1 MRKQV
6 GIPYMGSKR
15 QLSHEIVSYIMA
27 KNPNCKHFYD
37 LFGGGGAISFQALQH
52 KNVQN
57 VYYNEIDTA
66 IVELIKK
73 IKTDGV
79 TAEFYKWVDRETFHE
94 LKNGNDWYAGVVKTC
109 WSFGNNVDKG
119 YLFGTDIEKPKHLMH
134 EVVVNRCVDS
144 LDRLNELG
152 LSIPDAVFNGATIE
166 KRRLSLY
173 KSIRERIDLQRLEQ
187 LQRLERLERLER
199 LQQLERLELFNLSY
213 EQVPITTPINETIIY
228 CDPPYKGTGKYQN
241 DIDHEAFLQWVK
253 NSPYKIYVSSYD
265 FDLPCVYEIKHRSSL
280 SATNN
285 SKKVVEKIF
294 CNRKDNEGSTQLSA
308 F

>member
-1 MRKQV
+1 MRKQY

-94 LKNGNDWYAGVVKTC
+94 LKNGSDWYAGVVKTC
-109 WSFGNNVDKG
+109 WSFGNNADKG
-119 YLFGTDIEKPKHLMH
+119 YLFGEDIEKPKRLMH
-134 EVVVNRCVDS
+134 EVVVNRCERS
-144 LDRLNELG
+144 LAKLNG
-152 LSIPDAVFNGATIE
+152 MGIPIPDTVFNGATIE
-166 KRRLSLY
+166 KRRLAL
-173 KSIRERIDLQRLEQ
+173 KKHILERVDLEQ
-187 LQRLERLERLER
+187 LERLQRLER
-199 LQQLERLELFNLSY
+199 
-213 EQVPITTPINETIIY
+213 
-228 CDPPYKGTGKYQN
+228 
-241 DIDHEAFLQWVK
+241 
-253 NSPYKIYVSSYD
+253 
-265 FDLPCVYEIKHRSSL
+265 
-280 SATNN
+280 
-285 SKKVVEKIF
+285 
-294 CNRKDNEGSTQLSA
+294 
-308 F
+308 